1 MVNSVKG
8 EVHNMRGNRLL
19 LFAMASG
26 LTLVAN
32 PAFAGD
38 KIKNQTFVVNLT
50 SPISTKDSKP
60 GDTFTARVIQPSDFD
75 GAVVEG
81 HIRKVEPAQNME
93 APKAHIDFAFE
104 TLTVGDTTYKIQADL
119 QDVVNSKG
127 MAKVDEEGQVV
138 SKGNGAKRAMM
149 GLGGAGIGAMAG
161 GMIGGGMGSL
171 IGGAAGGALGYVVAL
186 DMTASSHNIEFNP
199 GTHFTLVITSK
210 GVDKNADAS
219 AIHQQ
224 EAANEATMAANAAKQ
239 SEQTAAGNSAPTA
252 DAQQPQ
258 AQSQDNQQPGQQQD
272 QQQQNQQQ
280 DNQQQ
285 PTASQDGSQQQTT
298 AQSEAQQPN
307 TPQ

>member
-1 MVNSVKG
+1 
-8 EVHNMRGNRLL
+8 MRGNKLL
-19 LFAMASG
+19 LFAVASG
-26 LTLVAN
+26 LTLVTN

-60 GDTFTARVIQPSDFD
+60 GDTFTARVIQPAEFD

-81 HIRKVEPAQNME
+81 HVRKVEPAQNME
-93 APKAHIDFAFE
+93 APKAHINFAFE
-104 TLTVGDTTYKIQADL
+104 TVTVGDTTYKIQADL

-127 MAKVDEEGQVV
+127 VAKVDEEGQVV

-149 GLGGAGIGAMAG
+149 GFGGAGIGAMAG

-199 GTHFTLVITSK
+199 GTHFTLLVTSK
-210 GVDKNADAS
+210 GIDKNADAS

-224 EAANEATMAANAAKQ
+224 EAANEATMATNAAKPA
-239 SEQTAAGNSAPTA
+239 EQPAANNSALAA

-258 AQSQDNQQPGQQQD
+258 TQA
-272 QQQQNQQQ
+272 Q

-285 PTASQDGSQQQTT
+285 PAQQQDQPQQIQQQDTQQPAASQGGSQQPAT
-298 AQSEAQQPN
+298 AQPEAQQSN
-307 TPQ
+307 TPQQ